1 MNVTC
6 HRIWH
11 AHSCG
16 NGSRDGSG
24 TFKYCSFSWS
34 SEHFQPGEGDA
45 VKPLWHLRHTEDHSR
60 RCWYSSKS
68 FFFYTDL
75 FPLPPS
81 VSTWSRHSSETL
93 QFRTQRK
100 HNLMLFIATS
110 FFWFTEFISRAAEC
124 SLLATEKW
132 LGIRWL
138 DTNFGY
144 KPTRK
149 TPQGSCELCWTW
161 WWQWRGKQISLANM
175 MSSRGAASCWFSPL
189 T

>member
-1 MNVTC
+1 MLHVIEYDMHTVVEMAVGMAAVLSNTAALVEVQNIFSQERVMQSNLYGICGTQ
-6 HRIWH
+6 RIT
-11 AHSCG
+11 A
-16 NGSRDGSG
+16 
-24 TFKYCSFSWS
+24 
-34 SEHFQPGEGDA
+34 EDA
-45 VKPLWHLRHTEDHSR
+45 DIHQNH
-60 RCWYSSKS
+60 

-100 HNLMLFIATS
+100 HNLMLCIATS

-149 TPQGSCELCWTW
+149 TPQGWCELCWTW